1 MKPNAEQILKEN
13 HLSITTRRKII
24 LNLFL
29 QSAHA
34 LIHGDIEKQCTGIVD
49 RMGIYRTLQSFL
61 KKNII
66 HSIPTADDTIKYALS
81 KIDLKRENYS
91 LSHVHFFCSKCNK
104 TLCLDSVNMPKI
116 KLPDGF
122 KMRDCEILI
131 KGICVDCKKHPQPD
145 H

>member
-1 MKPNAEQILKEN
+1 MKPIVEQILREN
-13 HLSITTRRKII
+13 HLSVTTGRKTI

-29 QSAHA
+29 QSEHA
-34 LIHGDIEKQCTGIVD
+34 LIHGDIEKQCTGVID

-81 KIDLKRENYS
+81 KADLMKENS
-91 LSHVHFFCSKCNK
+91 SVRHVHFVCSKCNK
-104 TLCLDSVNMPKI
+104 TFCLDTGNMPQI

-122 KMRDCEILI
+122 KLRDWEILI
-131 KGICVDCKKHPQPD
+131 KGVCGDCNK
-145 H
+145 

>member
-13 HLSITTRRKII
+13 HLSVTAGRKII

-29 QSAHA
+29 QSAYA
-34 LIHGDIEKQCTGIVD
+34 LIHSDIEKQCLGNVD
-49 RMGIYRTLQSFL
+49 RMGIYRTLQIFL

-81 KIDLKRENYS
+81 NAVLKKENN
-91 LSHVHFFCSKCNK
+91 LVSHVHFVCSKCNK
-104 TLCLDSVNMPKI
+104 TFCLDAANMPQL

-122 KMRDCEILI
+122 KMRTCEILM
-131 KGICVDCKKHPQPD
+131 KGICVDCK
-145 H
+145 

>member
-13 HLSITTRRKII
+13 HLSITTGRKMI

-29 QSAHA
+29 QSEHA
-34 LIHGDIEKQCTGIVD
+34 LIHGDIEKQCTGVID

-81 KIDLKRENYS
+81 KADLRKENNS
-91 LSHVHFFCSKCNK
+91 INHVHFICSKCNK
-104 TLCLDSVNMPKI
+104 TLCLDTANMPQI

-122 KMRDCEILI
+122 KMKNCEILM
-131 KGICVDCKKHPQPD
+131 KGVCGDCNK
-145 H
+145 

>member
-13 HLSITTRRKII
+13 HLSITAGRKMI
-24 LNLFL
+24 LDLFL
-29 QSAHA
+29 QSEHA
-34 LIHGDIEKQCTGIVD
+34 LIHGDIEKQCTGVID

-81 KIDLKRENYS
+81 KVDLMKENNS
-91 LSHVHFFCSKCNK
+91 LSHVHFVCSKCNK
-104 TLCLDSVNMPKI
+104 TLCLDTINLPQI

-122 KMRDCEILI
+122 KMRNCEILM
-131 KGICVDCKKHPQPD
+131 KGVCADCK
-145 H
+145 

>member
-13 HLSITTRRKII
+13 HLSITTGRKMI

-29 QSAHA
+29 QSSYA
-34 LIHGDIEKQCTGIVD
+34 LIHSDIERQCVGVVD
-49 RMGIYRTLQSFL
+49 RVGIYRTLQIFL

-81 KIDLKRENYS
+81 KADLKKENN
-91 LSHVHFFCSKCNK
+91 LVSHVHFICSKCNK
-104 TLCLDSVNMPKI
+104 TICLDTANMPQI

-122 KMRDCEILI
+122 KMRDCEILMT
-131 KGICVDCKKHPQPD
+131 GICGDCK
-145 H
+145 